1 MFAHGPFVLMPMYG
15 PVIAAILGCY
25 QHSAVSL
32 LGNEWLV
39 LTQSGIDHKKME
51 GEVLLW
57 KRERLI
63 IG

>member
-1 MFAHGPFVLMPMYG
+1 MYG
-15 PVIAAILGCY
+15 PVITAILGCY
-25 QHSAVSL
+25 RRPAISS

-63 IG
+63 ID